1 MLALLISA
9 AAISAAAAKD
19 PCRGASTP
27 EVNAC
32 GELKLKASKA
42 RLDKYLQAAF
52 HRYSDQNEAAVRLGI
67 EASQSA
73 FEAYR
78 STECATV
85 YEEWKDGTIRGAMEL
100 GCEIELTD
108 QRTHDIWAHW
118 LQYMDSTPPVLPE
131 PKPTP

>member
-1 MLALLISA
+1 MA
-9 AAISAAAAKD
+9 AALAADVAANDLCK
-19 PCRGASTP
+19 GATTP

-32 GELKLKASKA
+32 AALSLKASKV
-42 RLDKYLQAAF
+42 RLDRYLQAALD
-52 HRYSDQNEAAVRLGI
+52 RYADDNDSAVRLGI

-85 YEEWKDGTIRGAMEL
+85 YENWKGGTIRNAMEL

-108 QRTHDIWAHW
+108 QRTHDVWQHW
-118 LQYMDSTPPVLPE
+118 LKYMDSTPPILPE
-131 PKPTP
+131 PKPTK